1 MIKEPHLRID
11 GINKVFSTAR
21 EQLRALDDITLEVDE
36 GEFLCLLG
44 PSGCGK
50 TTLIRIVGGLLEPT
64 SGRVSIGGQSPADAQ
79 RDKALGF
86 VFQEPS
92 LLPWRTVIDNIRLPL
107 QINRNQHHDGR
118 YPVEELVR
126 LVGLERFRNY
136 YPFQLSG
143 GMQQRV
149 ALARALVIDPSL
161 LLMDEPFG
169 ALDEITRA
177 AMRYELL
184 RIWDMDKKTV
194 VFVTHSITEAIIL
207 SDRVVVLS
215 PQPGH
220 IQGIVDITLP
230 RPRSETL
237 ERHAGF
243 LNYSAQL
250 HGLLMEGGKHGA
262 AVGE

>member
-1 MIKEPHLRID
+1 MIKEPHLLID
-11 GINKVFSTAR
+11 GVSKVFSTGND
-21 EQLRALDDITLEVDE
+21 QLRALDDVTLEVDA

-64 SGRVSIGGQSPADAQ
+64 SGRVGIGGLNPIDAQ

-107 QINRNQHHDGR
+107 EVNRNQHHDGR
-118 YPVEELVR
+118 YSVEELVR

-177 AMRYELL
+177 TMRYELL

-220 IQGIVDITLP
+220 IQGVVDITLP
-230 RPRSETL
+230 RPRSEAL
-237 ERHAGF
+237 ERHGDF
-243 LNYSAQL
+243 LHYSAQL
-250 HGLLMEGGKHGA
+250 HGLLTEGGKHGS
-262 AVGE
+262 AVTK

>member
-1 MIKEPHLRID
+1 
-11 GINKVFSTAR
+11 
-21 EQLRALDDITLEVDE
+21 
-36 GEFLCLLG
+36 
-44 PSGCGK
+44 
-50 TTLIRIVGGLLEPT
+50 
-64 SGRVSIGGQSPADAQ
+64 
-79 RDKALGF
+79 
-86 VFQEPS
+86 
-92 LLPWRTVIDNIRLPL
+92 
-107 QINRNQHHDGR
+107 
-118 YPVEELVR
+118 
-126 LVGLERFRNY
+126 
-136 YPFQLSG
+136 
-143 GMQQRV
+143 MQQRV

-177 AMRYELL
+177 MMRYELL

-237 ERHAGF
+237 ERRAEF
-243 LNYSAQL
+243 LDYAAQL
-250 HGLLMEGGKHGA
+250 HGLLTEGGKHA
-262 AVGE
+262 TAVGK

>member
-1 MIKEPHLRID
+1 MIKEPHLRIN
-11 GINKVFSTAR
+11 GVSKVFSTAK
-21 EQLRALDDITLEVDE
+21 EQLWALDDITLEVDV

-64 SGRVSIGGQSPADAQ
+64 SGRVSIGGQSPTDAQ

-92 LLPWRTVIDNIRLPL
+92 LLPWRTVFDNIRLPL
-107 QINRNQHHDGR
+107 EVNRNQHHDSR
-118 YPVEELVR
+118 YSVEELVR
-126 LVGLERFRNY
+126 LVGLERFRHY

-177 AMRYELL
+177 MMRYELL

-220 IQGIVDITLP
+220 IEGVVDITLP

-237 ERHAGF
+237 ERSAEF
-243 LNYSAQL
+243 LHYSAQL
-250 HGLLMEGGKHGA
+250 HGLLTEGGKHGA
-262 AVGE
+262 AVGR

>member
-11 GINKVFSTAR
+11 GVSKVFSTDK
-21 EQLRALDDITLEVDE
+21 EQLLALDDVTLEIDG

-50 TTLIRIVGGLLEPT
+50 TTLIRIIGGLLEPT
-64 SGRVSIGGQSPADAQ
+64 SGRVSIGGLSPTDAQ
-79 RDKALGF
+79 RHKTLGF

-107 QINRNQHHDGR
+107 QVNRNPNHDGR
-118 YPVEELVR
+118 YSVEELVR
-126 LVGLERFRNY
+126 LVGLERFGHY

-149 ALARALVIDPSL
+149 ALARALIIDPSL

-177 AMRYELL
+177 AMRHELL

-220 IQGIVDITLP
+220 IQGVVDIRLP

-237 ERHAGF
+237 EQHAEF
-243 LNYSAQL
+243 LHYSAQL
-250 HGLLMEGGKHGA
+250 HGLLTEGGKYGA
-262 AVGE
+262 AVGK